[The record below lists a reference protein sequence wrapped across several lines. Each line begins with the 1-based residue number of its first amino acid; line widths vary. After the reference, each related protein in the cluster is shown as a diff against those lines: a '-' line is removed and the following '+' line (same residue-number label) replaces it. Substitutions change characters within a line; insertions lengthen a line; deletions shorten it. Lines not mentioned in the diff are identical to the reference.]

1 MFIYIICLIIS
12 FIHAMALRSVQF
24 SNIVPQPLPP
34 EVFVRMLEHKY
45 EMGDWSHILKYVSN
59 PNPPL
64 PMSYVTQYNMA
75 IYNKYTIMNKPF
87 GFVYRNASVHGGYVD
102 DACTKHYWKA
112 KKRACPPDYSVSQFV
127 NDNLNAIVSKCNQL
141 KQCGDAL
148 GEGKSRSN
156 CFLPSLS
163 DVLERFKAF
172 KQAFD
177 KNGTDCCFNWM
188 KFFHPDKNSDRCHR
202 ERHNQIQATW
212 RVEDCIGIVITSPL
226 QTSIAKQILK
236 KIGRPNLSIFTHYN
250 TTGINESIV

>member
-12 FIHAMALRSVQF
+12 FIHAMALRPVQL
-24 SNIVPQPLPP
+24 SNNILQHLPP

-45 EMGDWSHILKYVSN
+45 EVGDWSHILKYVSN
-59 PNPPL
+59 FNPPL
-64 PMSYVTQYNMA
+64 PMSYVTQYNMD
-75 IYNKYTIMNKPF
+75 IYMANTIMNNPF
-87 GFVYRNASVHGGYVD
+87 GFVYRNASVYGGYVF
-102 DACTKHYWKA
+102 DACTKQYWKA

-141 KQCGDAL
+141 KQCVDAL
-148 GEGKSRSN
+148 GEGKGRSN

-177 KNGTDCCFNWM
+177 KNGTDCCFNWV
-188 KFFHPDKNSDRCHR
+188 KKNHPDKNKNSDYCRR
-202 ERHNQIQATW
+202 ERHNQMQATW
-212 RVEDCIGIVITSPL
+212 RVEDCIGVVITSPL
-226 QTSIAKQILK
+226 QISIAKQILK

-250 TTGINESIV
+250 QRH